1 MKLQY
6 IVNNFTQ
13 ALACKYQILQL
24 LTGFEKL
31 AFIQVNSIVCK
42 YLEIWALVTRSF
54 GVECVE
60 NL

>member
-1 MKLQY
+1 LCMKLQY

-42 YLEIWALVTRSF
+42 YLEI
-54 GVECVE
+54 
-60 NL
+60 